1 MWCKGSTNDAGVAAW
16 IDCSVTSSLDP
27 AVTAASK
34 QQSKDKNG
42 WTDYNLD
49 FIYSQTTLDGISKL
63 TPIFDFKNGIGTDV
77 ADAGKAESPVE
88 SLTKTVFLTGEK
100 TYTQLCEEN
109 FAIIDTRINELND
122 AISKL

>member
-1 MWCKGSTNDAGVAAW
+1 MEEHDL
-16 IDCSVTSSLDP
+16 TSG
-27 AVTAASK
+27 
-34 QQSKDKNG
+34 KDKNG

-49 FIYSQTTLDGISKL
+49 FIYSQTTLDGTSKL

-100 TYTQLCEEN
+100 TYTQLREEN
-109 FAIIDTRINELND
+109 FATIDTRINELND